1 MYTPEPTPSSNSN
14 PAWDFISTAPVT
26 SFLLIT
32 NVSVFALLQI
42 TSGGSDSTAV
52 NLYRWGAKYGP
63 AIQDGEWFRLIAP
76 VFLHAGIFHL
86 LLNIFALFIFGPR
99 LERLFGPIAFSVTYM
114 ISGLFGVV
122 ASYWFYPAL
131 GVGASGAIFGI
142 VGAYAIYLLINRQ
155 LLGEEARQML
165 VSLGMIIAINVV
177 FGFLVA
183 GIDQAAHMG
192 GLAAGVVMAIAVS
205 PRQVITVAE
214 NPFLTGPEDYITV
227 VHQRRGFIRIATVTI
242 IAIVLAVAITNY
254 ISNNTNYD
262 AGTIRQYWQLQL
274 LS

>member
-1 MYTPEPTPSSNSN
+1 MYTPDPDSASSNN
-14 PAWDFISTAPVT
+14 PAWEFISRAPVT
-26 SFLLIT
+26 SFMLVT

-63 AIQDGEWFRLIAP
+63 AIQDGDWYRLIAP

-99 LERLFGPIAFSVTYM
+99 LERLFGSLAYGATYL

-155 LLGEEARQML
+155 LLGEDARQML
-165 VSLGMIIAINVV
+165 VSLGMIIAINIV

-183 GIDQAAHMG
+183 GIDQAAHVG
-192 GLAAGVVMAIAVS
+192 GLIAGVAMAIAIS

-214 NPFLTGPEDYITV
+214 DPYLLGQDYITV
-227 VHQRRGFIRIATVTI
+227 IHRRRGFLRILIVTLV
-242 IAIVLAVAITNY
+242 AVALAVGIANY
-254 ISNNTNYD
+254 ISSNATYD
-262 AGTIRQYWQLQL
+262 AGTIQQYRLLQL